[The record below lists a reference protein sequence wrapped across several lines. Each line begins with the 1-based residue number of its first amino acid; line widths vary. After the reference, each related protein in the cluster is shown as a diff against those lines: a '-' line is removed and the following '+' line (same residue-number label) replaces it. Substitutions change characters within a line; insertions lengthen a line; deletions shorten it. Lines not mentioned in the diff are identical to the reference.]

1 MKKVSKED
9 ALTIVLETA
18 ADAEAAKAML
28 NRSDTL
34 FVPTEPT
41 EAIVYEGGGWW
52 CATSRTTKL

>member
-28 NRSDTL
+28 NSFGYAL
-34 FVPTEPT
+34 VPTEPR
-41 EAIVYEGGGWW
+41 GDG
-52 CATSRTTKL
+52 L